1 MDMQRRSMLVAL
13 ALVSA
18 GSMTGVGRAALAH
31 HGWRWTEDGLFELTG
46 VITTARLGNPH
57 GILEVDAEGEAWIV
71 EVGQPWRNARAG
83 LADDML
89 VPGVEILV
97 LGARSADHSEN
108 RVKAESVT
116 IDGVLYELYTS
127 RS

>member
-1 MDMQRRSMLVAL
+1 MQRRSILLGLGL
-13 ALVSA
+13 ASA
-18 GSMTGVGRAALAH
+18 GLAGLGRTAWAH
-31 HGWRWTEDGLFELTG
+31 HGWRWTEDGVFELTG
-46 VITTARLGNPH
+46 VITAARLGNPH

-83 LADDML
+83 LTDDML

-97 LGARSADHSEN
+97 LGARSADQSEN

-116 IDGVLYELYTS
+116 IDGVLYELYTN
-127 RS
+127 RR